1 MAFGLDPRDSGA
13 GPGNDKY
20 GMPLTPNELQR
31 LLEEL
36 IYSWD
41 VSTLL
46 SGVVDFLEFSERN
59 LDWQRRR
66 EIERARQEAEALDFG
81 PEDAD
86 VLPGARRHLVESA
99 ELRFDIGLSQ
109 SVRYAG
115 VVAYV
120 TSVEWCMTLFAGR
133 LSASAP
139 GTPNGK
145 NAAVH
150 ILEHINTK
158 LSQPR
163 SAEAATLEHVVF
175 VRNCIA
181 HAAGLVHVYK
191 HENGVRKAVAALN
204 GFSISNAAGLGDRI
218 HIAAGAVD
226 AIARQALDWIPAL
239 DKECSNNGVFKPT
252 RQA

>member
-1 MAFGLDPRDSGA
+1 
-13 GPGNDKY
+13 
-20 GMPLTPNELQR
+20 MPLTPNELQK
-31 LLEEL
+31 LLEEP

-46 SGVVDFLEFSERN
+46 SGIVDFLEFSERN
-59 LDWQRRR
+59 LNWQRRR
-66 EIERARQEAEALDFG
+66 EIQRARQEAEELDFG
-81 PEDAD
+81 PEDAHL
-86 VLPGARRHLVESA
+86 LPEARRQLVESA

-115 VVAYV
+115 VAAYV
-120 TSVEWCMTLFAGR
+120 TSIEWCMELFSAR
-133 LSASAP
+133 LSAPAP
-139 GTPNGK
+139 TKPGRK
-145 NAAVH
+145 NKAVH

-158 LSQPR
+158 LTHPR
-163 SAEAATLEHVVF
+163 SAEAEMLENIVF

-181 HAAGLVHVYK
+181 HAAGLVCVYK
-191 HENGVRKAVAALN
+191 HESGVRKAVADLS
-204 GFSISNAAGLGDRI
+204 GFSISSAAGLGDRI

-252 RQA
+252 RLV

>member
-1 MAFGLDPRDSGA
+1 
-13 GPGNDKY
+13 
-20 GMPLTPNELQR
+20 MPLTPDEPRR
-31 LLEEL
+31 LLEEP

-86 VLPGARRHLVESA
+86 LLPSARRQLVESA

-115 VVAYV
+115 VVAYI
-120 TSVEWCMTLFAGR
+120 TSVEWCMTLFADR
-133 LSASAP
+133 LSAPASR
-139 GTPNGK
+139 TPTGK
-145 NAAVH
+145 NTAVH

-181 HAAGLVHVYK
+181 HAAGLVRAYK
-191 HENGVRKAVAALN
+191 HESGVRTAVAALN
-204 GFSISNAAGLGDRI
+204 GFAISNAAGLGDQI
-218 HIAAGAVD
+218 HIDAGAVD
-226 AIARQALDWIPAL
+226 DLARRALDWIPAL
-239 DKECSNNGVFKPT
+239 DKECSNNGVFKPHRPT
-252 RQA
+252 